1 MSVFSE
7 NSYYNA
13 QKSLSVEDMLKK
25 IESIVTDNDLDFI
38 LKYKRVKAE
47 NKYGF
52 NLEIVP
58 LTFNQQQSMRKLK
71 IDLSTYDGEKFL
83 SNRFFDLP
91 LFNNGYFSTFY
102 IFSRNYKVSELKE
115 NLLFLGNECAEPLL
129 QWLEGKTD
137 AWSGCEG
144 FDIEEAFL
152 LTVKDPCSSVEEW
165 IENIIFEKAYYIL
178 AKI

>member
-1 MSVFSE
+1 MTGTRCLTGTGPIIS
-7 NSYYNA
+7 NIICNTNGY
-13 QKSLSVEDMLKK
+13 D
-25 IESIVTDNDLDFI
+25 
-38 LKYKRVKAE
+38 YKRL
-47 NKYGF
+47 N
-52 NLEIVP
+52 
-58 LTFNQQQSMRKLK
+58 
-71 IDLSTYDGEKFL
+71 
-83 SNRFFDLP
+83 
-91 LFNNGYFSTFY
+91 
-102 IFSRNYKVSELKE
+102 ELR
-115 NLLFLGNECAEPLL
+115 NECAEPLL